1 VHIVKLE
8 QIQDKFQR
16 LISANITREITKV
29 KQYIYKTY
37 KHGPKKII

>member
-1 VHIVKLE
+1 
-8 QIQDKFQR
+8 

-37 KHGPKKII
+37 KHGPKKNHLSQSLATAAYYKYH